1 MRIIVDYL
9 PDDNLI
15 RVVVESEGQ
24 VVSSYCTIAEAH
36 MWAERF
42 EGAAEQAERNA

>member
-1 MRIIVDYL
+1 MKLLVDYI

-15 RVVVESEGQ
+15 RVTVEVQDMVLEEF
-24 VVSSYCTIAEAH
+24 CTIAEAH
-36 MWAERF
+36 AWAERF